1 MGFDPTGRLLPTPD
15 DPDAPARAERLR
27 QLGVGAEADPAFD
40 AAARDLARLAG
51 TPLALVTFVGERHQ
65 FFAGLYPPP
74 GQGESRTA
82 PRDRGFCP
90 YVVVR
95 RKALVLDDV
104 TDYPRF
110 AGNPVVDEEG
120 IRSYLGAPLL
130 DLDGR
135 ALGTVCVLD
144 RLPRPWGRPGL
155 ESIKAAAAEL
165 SARILAGAAG

>member
-1 MGFDPTGRLLPTPD
+1 MGFDPTGRLLLTPD

-27 QLGVGAEADPAFD
+27 ELGVGGAPDPAFD

-51 TPLALVTFVGERHQ
+51 TPFALVNFIGEREQ
-65 FFAGLYPPP
+65 FFAGLYAAP
-74 GQGESRTA
+74 GEGTGRTM

-104 TDYPRF
+104 GDYPRF
-110 AGNPVVDEEG
+110 AGNPLVDEEG

-130 DLDGR
+130 DADGR

-144 RLPRPWGRPGL
+144 RLPRPWGRAGL

-165 SARILAGAAG
+165 SGRILAGKTP